1 MDPHPDFTDTTLPRE
16 ADVGSYR
23 LGPLGPAQAEED
35 FEVVTASEAVLVGV
49 FGSDWPKALT
59 LDENR
64 VDMGWHDREFTAK
77 RSFAWIVRDGAG
89 AYLGC
94 AYLYPDIGATG
105 RGQVVTWMRD
115 MPDRGGVLTRFN
127 SVFEAW
133 LRPCLPASYETRW
146 TSNFP

>member
-16 ADVGSYR
+16 ADVGPFR

-35 FEVVTASEAVLVGV
+35 FEVVTTSEAVLVGV
-49 FGSDWPKALT
+49 FGSDWPKGLT

-77 RSFAWIVRDGAG
+77 RSFAWIVRDAEG

-94 AYLYPDIGATG
+94 AYLYPDIGSTG
-105 RGQVVTWMRD
+105 RGQVVTWIRD
-115 MPDRGGVLTRFN
+115 MPERLEVLAAFN
-127 SVFEAW
+127 AVFADW
-133 LRPCLPASYETRW
+133 LGPFLPEGYAVTWAS
-146 TSNFP
+146 NDG